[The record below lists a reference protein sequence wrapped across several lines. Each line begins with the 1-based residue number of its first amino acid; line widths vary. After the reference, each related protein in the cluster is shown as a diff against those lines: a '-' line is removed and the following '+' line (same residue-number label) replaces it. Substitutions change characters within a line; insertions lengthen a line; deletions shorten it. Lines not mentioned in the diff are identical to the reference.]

1 MARTVREIE
10 TDIRSLATADRDRL
24 LRDLLADLDGK
35 KDPAVEAAWLEEAQ
49 KRYEELRS
57 GTMKAVPADE
67 VIRKAR
73 GDTPKPQPMPPAA
86 SHPSRS
92 ASSSAAS

>member
-10 TDIRSLATADRDRL
+10 TDIRSLAAADRDRL

-35 KDPAVEAAWLEEAQ
+35 KDPGVEAAWLEEAQ
-49 KRYEELRS
+49 KRYEEPRS
-57 GTMKAVPADE
+57 GKVKGVPADE

-73 GDTPKPQPMPPAA
+73 AGLEHGD
-86 SHPSRS
+86 
-92 ASSSAAS
+92 

>member
-10 TDIRSLATADRDRL
+10 AEIRSLAVADRDRL

-35 KDPAVEAAWLEEAQ
+35 KDPGVEAAWLEEAQ

-57 GTMKAVPADE
+57 GKVKSVPADE

-73 GDTPKPQPMPPAA
+73 AGLRHGD
-86 SHPSRS
+86 
-92 ASSSAAS
+92 